1 MPDAEDRPLD
11 TFDVIIPA
19 RYGSTRFSGKAL
31 GLLAGRPLVLHCAD
45 RARQSQARR
54 VIVATDDERI
64 AAVCRDDGVEVM
76 LTEGDHASGTDRLS
90 EVATRL
96 ALEDAA
102 IVVNMQGDE
111 PLLPAAHLDRV
122 AARLADRRAA
132 SMATLVCPLVRQED
146 LYDPNVVKAL
156 LDARGQALAFTRAP
170 VPWQRDGDRSRQG
183 PLSGPYWR
191 HLGVYAYRAG
201 FLRRFPGLESPEWER
216 LEQLEQLRALWHGA
230 VIACVE
236 VAGEVTPGV
245 DTPEQ
250 LAEVERLLLARTGP

>member
-1 MPDAEDRPLD
+1 MDA
-11 TFDVIIPA
+11 FDVIIPA
-19 RYGSTRFSGKAL
+19 RYGSTRFPGKAL
-31 GLLAGRPLVLHCAD
+31 ALLAGRPLVLHCAD

-64 AAVCRDDGVEVM
+64 ASVCRDAGVEVM
-76 LTEGDHASGTDRLS
+76 LTAAGHASGTDRLA

-96 ALEDAA
+96 ELDDAA

-122 AARLADRRAA
+122 AARLADERSA
-132 SMATLVCPLVRQED
+132 SMATLVCPLVRRED
-146 LYDPNVVKAL
+146 LHDVNVVKAL
-156 LDARGQALAFTRAP
+156 LDARGHALAFTRAP
-170 VPWQRDGDRSRQG
+170 VPWHRDGDRSLSG

-191 HLGVYAYRAG
+191 HFGVYAYRAG
-201 FLRRFPGLESPEWER
+201 FLRRFPELAMPEWER

-250 LAEVERLLLARTGP
+250 LADVERLLQARTRA